1 MLREE
6 TPAEQAFRAEA
17 RSWLEANLPRELRH
31 ANNRLTPPE
40 LKGWFRTLGEKGWA
54 APHWPKEHG
63 GIAATPVQQVI
74 LIEEL
79 ARVGAPDL
87 PAQGLTHI
95 SPILIRYGTPE
106 QKAQHLHKA
115 RTGEVIWA
123 QGYSEPGS
131 GSDLRSL
138 RTKAMVEGD
147 KLIINGHKIWTT
159 GAQYADWLY
168 LLVRT
173 GSDPKARD
181 SITLVLLD
189 AKTPGV
195 TPRGIVTL
203 AGDDELCEVYLDN
216 VVVPI
221 SNVVGKIGE
230 GWTVGTALLAEERI
244 RSGTPIHALR
254 ALHRLKQAARY
265 TGADCDPWVQD
276 QIARAEIEVYALE
289 AAFLEA
295 LEAQAAGE
303 AEFEDSSRLKLY
315 GAEVTQFVLEV
326 LQEISGAHAA
336 LRAPRIGD
344 EATPDFSTMF
354 LQSRRLSIRGGTNE
368 IQRGIIAMR
377 ALGLSRPNPR
387 EGGGGGG
394 SA

>member
-6 TPAEQAFRAEA
+6 TAEETRFRVDVRA
-17 RSWLEANLPRELRH
+17 WLEANLPQELRH
-31 ANNRLTPPE
+31 AGHRLTPPE
-40 LKGWFRTLGEKGWA
+40 LKVWFKTLGEKGWA
-54 APHWPKEHG
+54 APHWPREHG
-63 GIAATPVQQVI
+63 GISATPVQQVI

-79 ARVGAPDL
+79 ARIGAPDL

-95 SPILIRYGTPE
+95 SPILIKYGTEE
-106 QKAQHLHKA
+106 QKRQHLAKA

-138 RTKAMVEGD
+138 RTKAVVEGD
-147 KLIINGHKIWTT
+147 TLIINGHKIWTT
-159 GAQYADWLY
+159 GAQYSDWIY
-168 LLVRT
+168 MLVRT

-181 SITLVLLD
+181 AITLVLVD
-189 AKTPGV
+189 TKTPGV
-195 TPRGIVTL
+195 QPRGIVTL
-203 AGDDELCEVYLDN
+203 AGDDELCEVFLDN
-216 VVVPI
+216 VEVPI
-221 SNVVGKIGE
+221 GNVLGKIGE

-254 ALHRLKQAARY
+254 ALGRLKQAARF
-265 TGADCDPWVQD
+265 TGADRDPWVQD
-276 QIARAEIEVYALE
+276 RIAKAEIEVMALE

-303 AEFEDSSRLKLY
+303 AEFEDSSRLKIF
-315 GAEVTQFVLEV
+315 GAEATQFVLEV
-326 LQEISGAHAA
+326 LQEVSGAHAA
-336 LRAPRIGD
+336 TRGPLAASD
-344 EATPDFSTMF
+344 ATPDFSTMF

-377 ALGLSRPNPR
+377 ALGLPRP
-387 EGGGGGG
+387 GGGGN
-394 SA
+394 A

>member
-6 TPAEQAFRAEA
+6 TAAEAGFRAEV
-17 RSWLEANLPRELRH
+17 RSWLEANLPQELRH
-31 ANNRLTPPE
+31 ANNRLSPPQ
-40 LKGWFRTLGEKGWA
+40 LKEWFRALGERGWA
-54 APHWPKEHG
+54 APHWPRIHG
-63 GIAATPVQQVI
+63 GIDATPVQQI
-74 LIEEL
+74 IMIEEL

-95 SPILIRYGTPE
+95 SPILIKYGTDE
-106 QKAQHLHKA
+106 QKRQHLKKA
-115 RTGEVIWA
+115 QTGEAIWA

-138 RTKAMVEGD
+138 RTKAVVEGD

-159 GAQYADWLY
+159 GAHYADWLY

-173 GSDPKARD
+173 GADPKARD

-195 TPRGIVTL
+195 TPRGIITL
-203 AGDDELCEVYLDN
+203 AGDDELCEVFLDN
-216 VVVPI
+216 VIVPI
-221 SNVVGKIGE
+221 TNVVGKIGE

-254 ALHRLKQAARY
+254 ALQRLKVVARY
-265 TGADCDPWVQD
+265 TGADRDPWVLD
-276 QIARAEIEVYALE
+276 KIAQAEIQVMALE

-295 LEAQAAGE
+295 LETQAAGE
-303 AEFEDSSRLKLY
+303 AEFEDSSRLKIF
-315 GAEVTQFVLEV
+315 GAEATQFVLEV
-326 LQEISGAHAA
+326 LQDISGAQAA
-336 LRAPRIGD
+336 TGARAPS
-344 EATPDFSTMF
+344 EAAPDFSTMF
-354 LQSRRLSIRGGTNE
+354 MQSRRLSIRGGTNE

-377 ALGLSRPNPR
+377 ALGLSRP
-387 EGGGGGG
+387 GGGGH
-394 SA
+394 A

>member
-6 TPAEQAFRAEA
+6 TAAEAGFRAEV
-17 RSWLEANLPRELRH
+17 RLWLEANLPPELRH
-31 ANNRLTPPE
+31 ANNRLSPPQ
-40 LKGWFRTLGEKGWA
+40 LKDWFRALGERGWA
-54 APHWPKEHG
+54 APHWPRVHG
-63 GIAATPVQQVI
+63 GIDATPVQQI
-74 LIEEL
+74 IMIEEL

-95 SPILIRYGTPE
+95 SPILIKYGTEE
-106 QKAQHLHKA
+106 QKRQHLKKA
-115 RTGEVIWA
+115 QTGEAIWA

-138 RTKAMVEGD
+138 RTKAVVEGD
-147 KLIINGHKIWTT
+147 KLVINGHKIWTT
-159 GAQYADWLY
+159 GAHYADWLY

-173 GSDPKARD
+173 GADPKARD

-195 TPRGIVTL
+195 TPRGIITL
-203 AGDDELCEVYLDN
+203 AGDDELCEVFLDN

-221 SNVVGKIGE
+221 TNVVGKIGE

-254 ALHRLKQAARY
+254 ALQRLKVAARY
-265 TGADCDPWVQD
+265 TGADRDPWVLD
-276 QIARAEIEVYALE
+276 KIAQAEIQVLALE

-295 LEAQAAGE
+295 LETQAAGE
-303 AEFEDSSRLKLY
+303 AEFEDSSRLKIF
-315 GAEVTQFVLEV
+315 GAEATQFVLEV
-326 LQEISGAHAA
+326 LQDISGAQAA
-336 LRAPRIGD
+336 TSARAPG
-344 EATPDFSTMF
+344 EAAPDFSTMF
-354 LQSRRLSIRGGTNE
+354 MQSRRLSIRGGTNE

-377 ALGLSRPNPR
+377 ALGLSRPA
-387 EGGGGGG
+387 GGGN
-394 SA
+394 A

>member
-6 TPAEQAFRAEA
+6 TEAQRKFRAEV
-17 RSWLEANLPRELRH
+17 REWLEANLPMELRH
-31 ANNRLTPPE
+31 AAGRIAVADLR
-40 LKGWFRTLGEKGWA
+40 GWFRKMADRGLA
-54 APHWPKEHG
+54 APHWPREWG
-63 GIAATPVQQVI
+63 GIEASPVEQII

-95 SPILIRYGTPE
+95 SPILIKYGTEE
-106 QKAQHLHKA
+106 QKREHLPKA

-138 RTKAMVEGD
+138 TTKAVVDGD
-147 KLIINGHKIWTT
+147 KLIINGHKIWNT
-159 GAQYADWLY
+159 GAHDSDWLY

-173 GSDPKARD
+173 GADRRARD
-181 SITLVLLD
+181 AITLVLLD

-195 TPRGIVTL
+195 TTRAIRTL
-203 AGDDELCEVYLDN
+203 AGDDELSEIFLDD
-216 VVVPI
+216 VVVPLK
-221 SNVVGKIGE
+221 NVVGKIGE

-254 ALHRLKQAARY
+254 ALSRLKIAAAA
-265 TGADCDPWVQD
+265 TGADRDPWMLD
-276 QIARAEIEVYALE
+276 RLARAEVEVMALE
-289 AAFLEA
+289 ASYLDA
-295 LEAQAAGE
+295 LELQQAGE
-303 AEFEDSSRLKLY
+303 AEAEDSSRLKLF
-315 GAEVTQFVLEV
+315 GAEVTQFVLEM
-326 LQEISGAHAA
+326 LQDVTGAHAA
-336 LRAPRIGD
+336 VSAPRAGNE
-344 EATPDFSTMF
+344 EAPDYTQSF

-377 ALGLSRPNPR
+377 ALGLPRP
-387 EGGGGGG
+387 GGNG
-394 SA
+394 

>member
-6 TPAEQAFRAEA
+6 NAAEQAFRVEA
-17 RSWLEANLPRELRH
+17 RRWLEANLPQSLRH

-40 LKGWFRTLGEKGWA
+40 LKGWFKTLGEKGWA

-63 GIAATPVQQVI
+63 GIDATPVQQVI

-95 SPILIRYGTPE
+95 SPILIKFGTPE

-138 RTKAMVEGD
+138 RTKAVIEGD

-159 GAQYADWLY
+159 GAQYSDWIY
-168 LLVRT
+168 MLVRT

-181 SITLVLLD
+181 SITLVLVD
-189 AKTPGV
+189 AKMPGV
-195 TPRGIVTL
+195 TPRGILTL
-203 AGDDELCEVYLDN
+203 AGDDELCEVFFDN
-216 VVVPI
+216 VVVPVG
-221 SNVVGKIGE
+221 NVLGKIGE
-230 GWTVGTALLAEERI
+230 GWTIGTALLGEERI

-254 ALHRLKQAARY
+254 ALYRLREAARY
-265 TGADCDPWVQD
+265 TGADRDPWVQD
-276 QIARAEIEVYALE
+276 QIAQAEIEVHALE

-303 AEFEDSSRLKLY
+303 AEFEDSSRVKIY

-326 LQEISGAHAA
+326 LQAVSGAHAA
-336 LRAPRIGD
+336 IRAPRIGD
-344 EATPDFSTMF
+344 HETPDFSTLF

-377 ALGLSRPNPR
+377 ALGLPRP
-387 EGGGGGG
+387 GGGN
-394 SA
+394 A

>member
-6 TPAEQAFRAEA
+6 TAAEQAFRAEV

-40 LKGWFRTLGEKGWA
+40 LKGWFKTLGERGWA
-54 APHWPKEHG
+54 APHWPREHG
-63 GIAATPVQQVI
+63 GIDATPVQQVI

-87 PAQGLTHI
+87 PSQGLTHI
-95 SPILIRYGTPE
+95 SPILIKYGTEE
-106 QKAQHLHKA
+106 QKRQHLHKA
-115 RTGEVIWA
+115 RTGEAIWA

-138 RTKAMVEGD
+138 RTKAVVDGD
-147 KLIINGHKIWTT
+147 RLIINGHKIWTT
-159 GAQYADWLY
+159 GAQYSDWLY

-181 SITLVLLD
+181 AITLVLLD

-203 AGDDELCEVYLDN
+203 AGDDELCEVFLDN

-221 SNVVGKIGE
+221 ANVVGKIGE

-254 ALHRLKQAARY
+254 ALARLKQAARF
-265 TGADCDPWVQD
+265 TGADRDLWMLD
-276 QIARAEIEVYALE
+276 RIARAEIEVFALE

-315 GAEVTQFVLEV
+315 GAEVTQFILEV
-326 LQEISGAHAA
+326 LQDISGAHAA
-336 LRAPRIGD
+336 IRAPRVGD

-377 ALGLSRPNPR
+377 ALGLSRPGS
-387 EGGGGGG
+387 GGGGN
-394 SA
+394 A

>member
-6 TPAEQAFRAEA
+6 TEAQRKFRAEV
-17 RSWLEANLPRELRH
+17 RVWLEANLPMALRH
-31 ANNRLTPPE
+31 APARLAVAD
-40 LKGWFRTLGEKGWA
+40 LRSWFRKMADRGLA
-54 APHWPKEHG
+54 APHWPREWG
-63 GIAATPVQQVI
+63 GIEASPVEQII

-95 SPILIRYGTPE
+95 SPILIKYGTEE
-106 QKAQHLHKA
+106 QKREHLPKA

-138 RTKAMVEGD
+138 TTKAAVEGEN
-147 KLIINGHKIWTT
+147 LVINGHKIWNT
-159 GAQYADWLY
+159 GAHDADWLY

-173 GSDPKARD
+173 GADRRARD
-181 SITLVLLD
+181 AITLVLLD

-195 TPRGIVTL
+195 TTRAIRTL
-203 AGDDELCEVYLDN
+203 AGDDELSEIFLDD
-216 VVVPI
+216 VVVPKR
-221 SNVVGKIGE
+221 NVVGKIGE

-254 ALHRLKQAARY
+254 ALSRLKIAAEA
-265 TGADCDPWVQD
+265 TGADRDPWMLD
-276 QIARAEIEVYALE
+276 RLARAEVEVMALE
-289 AAFLEA
+289 ASYLDA
-295 LEAQAAGE
+295 LELQQAGE
-303 AEFEDSSRLKLY
+303 AEAEDSSRLKLF
-315 GAEVTQFVLEV
+315 GAEVTQFVLEM
-326 LQEISGAHAA
+326 LQDVTGAHAA
-336 LRAPRIGD
+336 VSAPRVGNE
-344 EATPDFSTMF
+344 EAPDFTQAF

-377 ALGLSRPNPR
+377 ALGLPRP
-387 EGGGGGG
+387 GGNG
-394 SA
+394 

>member
-6 TPAEQAFRAEA
+6 TEAQQKFRAEV
-17 RSWLEANLPRELRH
+17 RDWLEANLPMELRH
-31 ANNRLTPPE
+31 APARIAVADLR
-40 LKGWFRTLGEKGWA
+40 GWFRKMADRGLA
-54 APHWPKEHG
+54 APHWPREWG
-63 GIAATPVQQVI
+63 GIEASPVEQII

-95 SPILIRYGTPE
+95 SPILIKYGTEE
-106 QKAQHLHKA
+106 QKREHLPKA

-138 RTKAMVEGD
+138 TTKAVVDGD
-147 KLIINGHKIWTT
+147 NLIINGHKIWNT
-159 GAQYADWLY
+159 GAHDSDWLY

-173 GSDPKARD
+173 GADRRARD
-181 SITLVLLD
+181 AITLVLLD

-195 TPRGIVTL
+195 TTRAIRTL
-203 AGDDELCEVYLDN
+203 AGDDELSEIFLDD
-216 VVVPI
+216 VVVPLK
-221 SNVVGKIGE
+221 NVVGKIGE

-254 ALHRLKQAARY
+254 ALSRLKIAAEA
-265 TGADCDPWVQD
+265 TGADRDSWMLD
-276 QIARAEIEVYALE
+276 RLARAEIEVMALE
-289 AAFLEA
+289 ASYLDA
-295 LEAQAAGE
+295 LELQLAGE
-303 AEFEDSSRLKLY
+303 AEAEDSSRLKLF
-315 GAEVTQFVLEV
+315 GAEVTQFVLEM
-326 LQEISGAHAA
+326 LQDVTGAYAA
-336 LRAPRIGD
+336 VSAPRAGNE
-344 EATPDFSTMF
+344 EAPDFTQSF

-377 ALGLSRPNPR
+377 ALGLPRP
-387 EGGGGGG
+387 GGNG
-394 SA
+394 

>member
-6 TPAEQAFRAEA
+6 NAAETGFRAEV
-17 RSWLEANLPRELRH
+17 RSWLEANLPQELRH
-31 ANNRLTPPE
+31 ASHRLTPPE
-40 LKGWFRTLGEKGWA
+40 LKTWFRTLGERGWA
-54 APHWPKEHG
+54 APHWPRIHG
-63 GIAATPVQQVI
+63 GIDATPVQQVI
-74 LIEEL
+74 MIEEL
-79 ARVGAPDL
+79 ARIGAPDL

-95 SPILIRYGTPE
+95 SPILIRYGTEE
-106 QKAQHLHKA
+106 QKRQHLKKA
-115 RTGEVIWA
+115 QTGEAIWA

-138 RTKAMVEGD
+138 RTKAVVEGD

-159 GAQYADWLY
+159 GAHYADWLY

-173 GSDPKARD
+173 GTDPKARD
-181 SITLVLLD
+181 AITLVLLD

-195 TPRGIVTL
+195 TPRGIITL
-203 AGDDELCEVYLDN
+203 AGDDELCEVFLDN
-216 VVVPI
+216 VEVPLT
-221 SNVVGKIGE
+221 NVVGKVGE

-254 ALHRLKQAARY
+254 ALARLKQAAHY
-265 TGADCDPWVQD
+265 TGADGDPWVLD
-276 QIARAEIEVYALE
+276 RVTKAEIEVMALE

-295 LEAQAAGE
+295 LEAQKAGE
-303 AEFEDSSRLKLY
+303 VEFEDSSRLKIV

-326 LQEISGAHAA
+326 LQEVSGAHAA
-336 LRAPRIGD
+336 TRGPLVAD
-344 EATPDFSTMF
+344 EKTPDFSTMF

-377 ALGLSRPNPR
+377 ALGLSRP
-387 EGGGGGG
+387 GGGGN
-394 SA
+394 A

>member
-6 TPAEQAFRAEA
+6 TEPQKKFRADVRA
-17 RSWLEANLPRELRH
+17 WLDANLPAELRH
-31 ANNRLTPPE
+31 AAGRLTPPE
-40 LKGWFRTLGEKGWA
+40 LRGWFKKMADRGLA
-54 APHWPKEHG
+54 APHWPREWG
-63 GIAATPVQQVI
+63 GIEATPVEQII

-95 SPILIRYGTPE
+95 SPILIKYGTEE
-106 QKAQHLHKA
+106 QKREHLPKA

-138 RTKAMVEGD
+138 TTKAVVEGD
-147 KLIINGHKIWTT
+147 KLVIKGHKIWNT
-159 GAQYADWLY
+159 GAHYADWLY

-173 GSDPKARD
+173 GEDRRARD
-181 SITLVLLD
+181 AITLVLVD

-195 TPRGIVTL
+195 TARGIRTL
-203 AGDDELCEVYLDN
+203 AGDDELCEIFLDD
-216 VVVPI
+216 VVVPLK
-221 SNVVGKIGE
+221 NVVGKIGE

-254 ALHRLKQAARY
+254 ALSRLNLAAQA
-265 TGADCDPWVQD
+265 TGADRDPWMLD
-276 QIARAEIEVYALE
+276 RIARAEIEVMALE
-289 AAFLEA
+289 ASYLEA
-295 LEAQAAGE
+295 LEMQQAGE
-303 AEFEDSSRLKLY
+303 AEAEDSSRLKLF

-326 LQEISGAHAA
+326 LQDVTGAHAA
-336 LRAPRIGD
+336 VRAPLASN
-344 EATPDFSTMF
+344 EETPDFTQSF

-377 ALGLSRPNPR
+377 ALGLPRP
-387 EGGGGGG
+387 GGH
-394 SA
+394 A

>member
-1 MLREE
+1 MLRQQ
-6 TPAEQAFRAEA
+6 TPAEASFRAEV
-17 RSWLEANLPRELRH
+17 RTWLEANLPQELRH
-31 ANNRLTPPE
+31 ASARLTPPQ
-40 LKGWFRTLGEKGWA
+40 LRGWFKTLGERGWA
-54 APHWPKEHG
+54 APHWPRIHG
-63 GIAATPVQQVI
+63 GIDATPVQQVI
-74 LIEEL
+74 MIEEL
-79 ARVGAPDL
+79 ARIGAPDL

-95 SPILIRYGTPE
+95 SPILIKYGTEE
-106 QKAQHLHKA
+106 QKRQHLRKA
-115 RTGEVIWA
+115 QTGEVIWA

-138 RTKAMVEGD
+138 RTKAVVDGD
-147 KLIINGHKIWTT
+147 KLLINGHKIWTT

-173 GSDPKARD
+173 GADPRARD

-195 TPRGIVTL
+195 TPRGIITL
-203 AGDDELCEVYLDN
+203 AGDDELCEVFFDN

-221 SNVVGKIGE
+221 GNVVGKIGE

-254 ALHRLKQAARY
+254 ALSRLKVAAHY
-265 TGADCDPWVQD
+265 TGADRDPWVLD
-276 QIARAEIEVYALE
+276 RIARAEIEVMALE

-295 LEAQAAGE
+295 LEIQAAGE
-303 AEFEDSSRLKLY
+303 AEFEDSSRLKIF

-326 LQEISGAHAA
+326 LQDITGPHAA
-336 LRAPRIGD
+336 LRSSQSGEDR
-344 EATPDFSTMF
+344 TPDFSTSF

-377 ALGLSRPNPR
+377 ALGLPRP
-387 EGGGGGG
+387 GGGGGG
-394 SA
+394 

>member
-6 TPAEQAFRAEA
+6 TAAEQAFRAEA
-17 RSWLEANLPRELRH
+17 RSWLEANLPRELRNT
-31 ANNRLTPPE
+31 NNRLTPNE
-40 LKGWFRTLGEKGWA
+40 LKGWFKTLGEKGWA

-63 GIAATPVQQVI
+63 GIDATPVQQVI

-79 ARVGAPDL
+79 ARIGAPDL
-87 PAQGLTHI
+87 ANQGLTHI
-95 SPILIRYGTPE
+95 SPILIKYGTPE

-115 RTGEVIWA
+115 RTGEAIWA

-138 RTKAMVEGD
+138 RTKAVVEGD

-203 AGDDELCEVYLDN
+203 AGDDELCEVFLDN

-221 SNVVGKIGE
+221 SNVLGKIGE

-254 ALHRLKQAARY
+254 ALHRLRQVVRY
-265 TGADCDPWVQD
+265 TGADRDPWVQD
-276 QIARAEIEVYALE
+276 QIARAEIEVHALE

-303 AEFEDSSRLKLY
+303 AEFEDSSRLKIY
-315 GAEVTQFVLEV
+315 GSEVTQFVLEV
-326 LQEISGAHAA
+326 LQAVSGAYAA
-336 LRAPRIGD
+336 IRAPRIGD
-344 EATPDFSTMF
+344 DDTPDFSTLF

-377 ALGLSRPNPR
+377 ALGLSRP
-387 EGGGGGG
+387 GGGGGG
-394 SA
+394 NA

>member
-6 TPAEQAFRAEA
+6 TAAERAFRAEV
-17 RSWLEANLPRELRH
+17 RSWLEANLPQELRH
-31 ANNRLTPPE
+31 ANKRLTPPE
-40 LKGWFRTLGEKGWA
+40 LKGWFMTLGERGWA
-54 APHWPKEHG
+54 APHWPREHG
-63 GIAATPVQQVI
+63 GIDATPVQQVI

-95 SPILIRYGTPE
+95 SPILIKYGTEE
-106 QKAQHLHKA
+106 QKRQHLAKA
-115 RTGEVIWA
+115 RTGDVIWA

-138 RTKAMVEGD
+138 RTKAAVDGD
-147 KLIINGHKIWTT
+147 KLVINGHKIWTT
-159 GAQYADWLY
+159 GAQYSDWLY

-195 TPRGIVTL
+195 TRRGIVTL
-203 AGDDELCEVYLDN
+203 AGDDELCEVFFDN

-221 SNVVGKIGE
+221 TNVVGKIGE

-254 ALHRLKQAARY
+254 ALARLKQAARH
-265 TGADCDPWVQD
+265 TGADRDPWMLD
-276 QIARAEIEVYALE
+276 RIARAEIEVYALE
-289 AAFLEA
+289 ASFLDA

-326 LQEISGAHAA
+326 LQDISGAYAA
-336 LRAPRIGD
+336 TRAPRIGD
-344 EATPDFSTMF
+344 EATPDFSTLF

-377 ALGLSRPNPR
+377 ALGLSRPAS
-387 EGGGGGG
+387 GGGGGG
-394 SA
+394 NA

>member
-6 TPAEQAFRAEA
+6 TAAEAGFRAEV
-17 RSWLEANLPRELRH
+17 RLWLEANLPPELRH
-31 ANNRLTPPE
+31 ANNRLSPPQ
-40 LKGWFRTLGEKGWA
+40 LKDWFRALGERGWA
-54 APHWPKEHG
+54 APHWPRVHG
-63 GIAATPVQQVI
+63 GIDATPVQQI
-74 LIEEL
+74 IMIEEL

-95 SPILIRYGTPE
+95 SPILIKYGTEE
-106 QKAQHLHKA
+106 QRRQHLKKAQ
-115 RTGEVIWA
+115 TGEAIWA

-138 RTKAMVEGD
+138 RTKAVVEGD
-147 KLIINGHKIWTT
+147 KLVINGHKIWTT
-159 GAQYADWLY
+159 GAHYADWLY

-173 GSDPKARD
+173 GADPKARD

-195 TPRGIVTL
+195 TPRGIITL
-203 AGDDELCEVYLDN
+203 AGDDELCEVFLDN

-221 SNVVGKIGE
+221 TNVVGKIGE

-254 ALHRLKQAARY
+254 ALQRLKVAARY
-265 TGADCDPWVQD
+265 TGADRDPWVLD
-276 QIARAEIEVYALE
+276 KIAQAEIQVLALE

-295 LEAQAAGE
+295 LETQAAGE
-303 AEFEDSSRLKLY
+303 AEFEDSSRLKIF
-315 GAEVTQFVLEV
+315 GAEATQFVLEV
-326 LQEISGAHAA
+326 LQDISGAQAA
-336 LRAPRIGD
+336 TSARAPG
-344 EATPDFSTMF
+344 EAAPDFSTMF
-354 LQSRRLSIRGGTNE
+354 MQSRRLSIRGGTNE

-377 ALGLSRPNPR
+377 ALGLSRPA
-387 EGGGGGG
+387 GGGN
-394 SA
+394 A

>member
-17 RSWLEANLPRELRH
+17 RSWLEANLPHELRH

-40 LKGWFRTLGEKGWA
+40 LKAWFKTLGEKGWA

-63 GIAATPVQQVI
+63 GIAATPMQQVI

-95 SPILIRYGTPE
+95 SPILIKYGTPE

-138 RTKAMVEGD
+138 RTKAVIDGNR
-147 KLIINGHKIWTT
+147 LIINGHKIWTT
-159 GAQYADWLY
+159 GAQYSDWLY

-203 AGDDELCEVYLDN
+203 AGDDELCEVFLDN

-221 SNVVGKIGE
+221 GNVLGKIGD

-254 ALHRLKQAARY
+254 ALGRLKQAARY
-265 TGADCDPWVQD
+265 TGADRDPWMLD
-276 QIARAEIEVYALE
+276 RIARAEIEVMALE
-289 AAFLEA
+289 ASFLEA

-303 AEFEDSSRLKLY
+303 AEFEDSSRLKIY

-326 LQEISGAHAA
+326 LQDISGAHAA

-344 EATPDFSTMF
+344 PSTPDFSTLF

-368 IQRGIIAMR
+368 IQRGIIATR
-377 ALGLSRPNPR
+377 ALGLSRPGS
-387 EGGGGGG
+387 GGGN
-394 SA
+394 A

>member
-6 TPAEQAFRAEA
+6 TAAEQAFRAEA
-17 RSWLEANLPRELRH
+17 RSWLEANLPAELRH
-31 ANNRLTPPE
+31 ANNRLTPSEIKP
-40 LKGWFRTLGEKGWA
+40 WFKMLGDKGWA

-63 GIAATPVQQVI
+63 GIDATPVQQVI
-74 LIEEL
+74 LLEEL

-87 PAQGLTHI
+87 MNQGLTHI
-95 SPILIRYGTPE
+95 SPILMKYGTPE

-115 RTGEVIWA
+115 RTGEAIWA

-138 RTKAMVEGD
+138 RTKAVVEGD
-147 KLIINGHKIWTT
+147 TLVINGHKIWTT
-159 GAQYADWLY
+159 GAHYADWLY

-195 TPRGIVTL
+195 TPRAIVTL
-203 AGDDELCEVYLDN
+203 AGDDELCEVFLDN

-221 SNVVGKIGE
+221 TNVLGKIGE

-244 RSGTPIHALR
+244 RAGTPIHALR
-254 ALHRLKQAARY
+254 AMHRLRQAVRF
-265 TGADCDPWVQD
+265 TGADRDPWVQD
-276 QIARAEIEVYALE
+276 QIARAEIEVHALE

-303 AEFEDSSRLKLY
+303 AEFEDS
-315 GAEVTQFVLEV
+315 
-326 LQEISGAHAA
+326 
-336 LRAPRIGD
+336 
-344 EATPDFSTMF
+344 
-354 LQSRRLSIRGGTNE
+354 
-368 IQRGIIAMR
+368 
-377 ALGLSRPNPR
+377 
-387 EGGGGGG
+387 
-394 SA
+394 

>member
-6 TPAEQAFRAEA
+6 NAAEQAFRAEA
-17 RSWLEANLPRELRH
+17 RSWLEANLPPELRH
-31 ANNRLTPPE
+31 ANNRLAPPE

-63 GIAATPVQQVI
+63 GIEATPVQQVI

-95 SPILIRYGTPE
+95 SPILIKYGTPE

-138 RTKAMVEGD
+138 RTKAVVEGD

-159 GAQYADWLY
+159 GAQYSDWIY
-168 LLVRT
+168 MLVRT
-173 GSDPKARD
+173 GSDPRARD
-181 SITLVLLD
+181 AITLVLVD

-203 AGDDELCEVYLDN
+203 AGDD
-216 VVVPI
+216 
-221 SNVVGKIGE
+221 
-230 GWTVGTALLAEERI
+230 
-244 RSGTPIHALR
+244 
-254 ALHRLKQAARY
+254 
-265 TGADCDPWVQD
+265 
-276 QIARAEIEVYALE
+276 
-289 AAFLEA
+289 
-295 LEAQAAGE
+295 
-303 AEFEDSSRLKLY
+303 
-315 GAEVTQFVLEV
+315 
-326 LQEISGAHAA
+326 
-336 LRAPRIGD
+336 
-344 EATPDFSTMF
+344 
-354 LQSRRLSIRGGTNE
+354 
-368 IQRGIIAMR
+368 
-377 ALGLSRPNPR
+377 
-387 EGGGGGG
+387 
-394 SA
+394 

>member
-17 RSWLEANLPRELRH
+17 RAWLDANLPHELRH
-31 ANNRLTPPE
+31 ANNRLTPAE
-40 LKGWFRTLGEKGWA
+40 LKGWFKTLGDKGWA
-54 APHWPKEHG
+54 APHWPRQHG
-63 GIAATPVQQVI
+63 GIDATPVQQVI

-79 ARVGAPDL
+79 ARIGAPDL

-95 SPILIRYGTPE
+95 SPILIKYGTEE
-106 QKAQHLHKA
+106 QKRQHLAKA
-115 RTGEVIWA
+115 RTGDVIWA

-138 RTKAMVEGD
+138 RTKAVVDGD
-147 KLIINGHKIWTT
+147 KLVINGHKIWTT
-159 GAQYADWLY
+159 GAQYSDWLY

-173 GSDPKARD
+173 GADPKARD
-181 SITLVLLD
+181 SITLVLVD

-203 AGDDELCEVYLDN
+203 AGDDELCEVFLDN

-221 SNVVGKIGE
+221 GNVVGKIGE

-254 ALHRLKQAARY
+254 ALYRLKQAARY
-265 TGADCDPWVQD
+265 TGADRDPWVLD
-276 QIARAEIEVYALE
+276 RIAQAEIEVYALE

-315 GAEVTQFVLEV
+315 GAEATQFVLEV

-336 LRAPRIGD
+336 TRAPRSGD

-377 ALGLSRPNPR
+377 ALGLSRP
-387 EGGGGGG
+387 GSGG
-394 SA
+394 SGGNA

>member
-6 TPAEQAFRAEA
+6 TAAEQAFRAEA
-17 RSWLEANLPRELRH
+17 RSWLEANLPQELRH

-40 LKGWFRTLGEKGWA
+40 LKGWFKTLGEKGWA
-54 APHWPKEHG
+54 APHWPREHG

-95 SPILIRYGTPE
+95 SPILIKYGTQE

-138 RTKAMVEGD
+138 RTRAVIEGD

-159 GAQYADWLY
+159 GAQYSDWIY
-168 LLVRT
+168 MLVRT

-181 SITLVLLD
+181 SITLVLVD

-203 AGDDELCEVYLDN
+203 AGDDELCEVFLDN
-216 VVVPI
+216 VVVPVG
-221 SNVVGKIGE
+221 NVLGKIGE
-230 GWTVGTALLAEERI
+230 GWTIGTALLGEERI

-254 ALHRLKQAARY
+254 ALYRLRQAARY
-265 TGADCDPWVQD
+265 TGADRDPWVQD
-276 QIARAEIEVYALE
+276 QIVQAEIEVHALE

-303 AEFEDSSRLKLY
+303 AEFEDSSRLKIY
-315 GAEVTQFVLEV
+315 GAEITQFVLEV
-326 LQEISGAHAA
+326 LQAISGAHAA
-336 LRAPRIGD
+336 IRAPHIGD
-344 EATPDFSTMF
+344 HDTPDFSTLF

-377 ALGLSRPNPR
+377 ALGLPRP
-387 EGGGGGG
+387 GGGVGN
-394 SA
+394 A